1 MARFLQSSVAGPV
14 GDSAEDVLELE
25 LQGQNSS
32 SQLETRQKGPKIGA
46 PPGPREKEDRASTER
61 RV

>member
-1 MARFLQSSVAGPV
+1 MAGPV

-25 LQGQNSS
+25 QQGQNSS

>member
-1 MARFLQSSVAGPV
+1 MAGPV

-46 PPGPREKEDRASTER
+46 KRERGQGFNREESVVRSL
-61 RV
+61 